1 MVACIVYTWVL
12 LFFSAFHS
20 HLGPVTLKV
29 KENGYLCQILYLT
42 GKQQAIIFCDHFN
55 VFHIHQPGVVGG
67 TSLTSML
74 RLLVLFC
81 TASPLGCFSTIVF
94 IGAGVI
100 SRSFAEASVRSLLL
114 AFR

>member
-12 LFFSAFHS
+12 LSFSAFHS
-20 HLGPVTLKV
+20 HLGPVTLIESERKWLFNV
-29 KENGYLCQILYLT
+29 KYLAV
-42 GKQQAIIFCDHFN
+42 KQETINFFDHFT
-55 VFHIHQPGVVGG
+55 VFHIHLPGVVGG

-74 RLLVLFC
+74 HLFILFC
-81 TASPLGCFSTIVF
+81 TASSLGCFSTIVF

-100 SRSFAEASVRSLLL
+100 SRSFAAASVRSLLL